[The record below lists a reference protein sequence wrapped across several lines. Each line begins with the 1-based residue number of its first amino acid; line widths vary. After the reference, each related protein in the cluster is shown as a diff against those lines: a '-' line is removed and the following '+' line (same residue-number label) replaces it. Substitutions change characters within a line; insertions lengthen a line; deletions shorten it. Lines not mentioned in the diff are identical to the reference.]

1 MTPVDSYN
9 SQVNFPE
16 IVKGVQNNKTLEVSD
31 QCLLLF
37 GNGDGGG
44 GPTAWML
51 EKVGGFHQSHPILI
65 ISSKD
70 SSRSPLRI
78 PSCPRSKPPTSRT
91 FGIRSAP
98 TQIMVDFCQRG
109 EESYIL
115 SFIEG

>member
-16 IVKGVQNNKTLEVSD
+16 IVKGVQNNKTLEVTD

-51 EKVGGFHQSHPILI
+51 EKVSGLHQPCY
-65 ISSKD
+65 
-70 SSRSPLRI
+70 PC
-78 PSCPRSKPPTSRT
+78 SCPARTTRIGHCYQYRATLGQSRRRL
-91 FGIRSAP
+91 GLLGYDPLQYR
-98 TQIMVDFCQRG
+98 
-109 EESYIL
+109 
-115 SFIEG
+115 

>member
-16 IVKGVQNNKTLEVSD
+16 IVKGVQNNKTLEVTD

-51 EKVGGFHQSHPILI
+51 EKVTIFL
-65 ISSKD
+65 
-70 SSRSPLRI
+70 
-78 PSCPRSKPPTSRT
+78 
-91 FGIRSAP
+91 
-98 TQIMVDFCQRG
+98 QRG
-109 EESYIL
+109 GLCSQAARTARIGHRDKQRATL
-115 SFIEG
+115 GQSR